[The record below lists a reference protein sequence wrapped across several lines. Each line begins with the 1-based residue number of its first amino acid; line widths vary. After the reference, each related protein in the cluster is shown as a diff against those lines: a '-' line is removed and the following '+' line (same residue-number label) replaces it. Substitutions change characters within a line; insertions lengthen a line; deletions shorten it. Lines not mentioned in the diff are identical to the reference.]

1 MTIELNSALGTFLF
15 FFIASIAGAVLARVL
30 IAISDRFPPC

>member
-15 FFIASIAGAVLARVL
+15 FFTAAITGAALAWA
-30 IAISDRFPPC
+30 IDAISHGPR